1 MAGKTHQA
9 LVTEQF
15 GPRADAYL
23 TSAVHAEGEDLTA
36 IAAMVRG
43 HPRARVLDLGS
54 GAGHVSF
61 AVAPHVAEV
70 IAFDLSAA
78 MLAVVARAAAERG
91 LGNIATSRG
100 AAESLPFADGEFD
113 FVFSRFSAHHWHD
126 VRQGVRE
133 AARVLKPGGRGAFID
148 IAAPPSAVLDTFLQ
162 AVELLRDTSHVR
174 DYTRAE
180 WEDAVRGAGFA
191 LDGRREHRMHLDF
204 ATWVERMRTPAVQVQ
219 AIRALQAAVSDEA
232 RSHFAIAPD
241 GSFMLDV
248 LMLELSRQSG

>member
-1 MAGKTHQA
+1 VAGKTHQA

-78 MLAVVARAAAERG
+78 MLAVVLPMAGAALAPDVHALIVWRFIQGLLLPPIFAVTVAYIGDEWSPADVPGVAGIYIAGKPTVGRAYSQEYYKGHAQDHYA
-91 LGNIATSRG
+91 ATSLNASIQVPYVSSHRALLTREWTPLEPG
-100 AAESLPFADGEFD
+100 A
-113 FVFSRFSAHHWHD
+113 
-126 VRQGVRE
+126 
-133 AARVLKPGGRGAFID
+133 ID
-148 IAAPPSAVLDTFLQ
+148 
-162 AVELLRDTSHVR
+162 HK
-174 DYTRAE
+174 YY
-180 WEDAVRGAGFA
+180 VRGIGTVKEVTVKGPLERAD
-191 LDGRREHRMHLDF
+191 LVSVRRR
-204 ATWVERMRTPAVQVQ
+204 
-219 AIRALQAAVSDEA
+219 
-232 RSHFAIAPD
+232 
-241 GSFMLDV
+241 
-248 LMLELSRQSG
+248 